1 MARMFDW
8 NDLRFFL
15 AVARTG
21 STLAAGRSLKVA
33 QATVSRRITMLEEAL
48 GTPLFVRSPSG
59 YTLSVRGQAMLPHA
73 ERVEREVEAL
83 QNSVAAEGRRLS
95 GTVRLTTVESAANVW
110 LMPAIAA
117 FRAKHPAVVAEII
130 VDDRTL
136 DIARG
141 EADIAIRFGNPPQDE
156 SLVIRR
162 IVELH
167 ESVYVHRDLA
177 NELGIPNSYDG
188 LTRFPFVG
196 MAGTGVGQI
205 ERWVDSLGP
214 DMQIVHR
221 ANTLS
226 SVISAVRAGMGAA
239 VMPCLIGDT
248 HGNLVRLFPP
258 IPELTT
264 PGWLVTSAAARQQPH
279 VRALLDHIG
288 EFIRESVAET
298 EARYRIADAA

>member
-1 MARMFDW
+1 MFDW

-33 QATVSRRITMLEEAL
+33 QATVSRRITMLEEGL

-73 ERVEREVEAL
+73 EAVEREVEAL

-110 LMPAIAA
+110 LMPAMAA

-130 VDDRTL
+130 VDDRAL

-156 SLVIRR
+156 SLIIRR

-177 NELGIPNSYDG
+177 EQLGFPNSYDG
-188 LTRFPFVG
+188 LTRFPFISF
-196 MAGTGVGQI
+196 AGPGVGQI
-205 ERWVDSLGP
+205 ERWVTALGP

-226 SVISAVRAGMGAA
+226 AVISAARAGMGAA

-248 HGNLVRLFPP
+248 HSSLVRLFPP

-264 PGWLVTSAAARQQPH
+264 PGWLVSSASGRQQPNI
-279 VRALLDHIG
+279 RALLDHIG
-288 EFIRESVAET
+288 DFVRQSVAET